1 MSDDGKTELEFAGVK
16 FRGGKIFV
24 IITALSTLGGGL
36 YGAFEFYKDYMDMKE
51 KIQTYVAPDL
61 SGFDK
66 KLAVLKEEMQ
76 GVTTETKSKVEVIEA
91 EFSALITETKSK
103 VEVIETEFQALKTE
117 VEAFGKEIHAFEKLE
132 EGIKQTAEDARDYT
146 KDIKRDLKNE
156 LHVMS
161 EQVDDIERRG
171 KEAFRLVRESIEIND
186 TKVRKMVTDSSDR
199 FDKRREQL
207 RNDMDVLELRVK
219 SEIKELKKTINDK
232 IKKALENPLA
242 NMRK

>member
-117 VEAFGKEIHAFEKLE
+117 VESFGKEIHAFEKLE